1 MADVKIGFSQTA
13 KPAPLGWRKFMNA
26 YIIAIM
32 PAISVFIATWGFSLA
47 LQAKLGTLVILS
59 GAMVKG
65 IGMVIGNGQIYSP
78 SNQVVEDQA
87 SK

>member
-1 MADVKIGFSQTA
+1 MADVKIGLNQTS

-32 PAISVFIATWGFSLA
+32 PAITVFIATFGFSVA

-59 GAMVKG
+59 GAVVKG
-65 IGMVIGNGQIYSP
+65 LGMVLGNGQIYSP
-78 SNQVVEDQA
+78 SNQVVEDQ
-87 SK
+87 KN

>member
-1 MADVKIGFSQTA
+1 MADVKIGLNQTS

-32 PAISVFIATWGFSLA
+32 PAITVFIATFGFSTA

-59 GAMVKG
+59 GAVVKG
-65 IGMVIGNGQIYSP
+65 LGMVLGNGQIYSP
-78 SNQVVEDQA
+78 SNQVVDDQ
-87 SK
+87 KN

>member
-1 MADVKIGFSQTA
+1 MSDVKIGMGQTS

-32 PAISVFIATWGFSLA
+32 PAITVFIATFGFSVA

-59 GAMVKG
+59 GAVVKG
-65 IGMVIGNGQIYSP
+65 LGMVLGNGQIYSP
-78 SNQVVEDQA
+78 SNQVVEDQ
-87 SK
+87 KN